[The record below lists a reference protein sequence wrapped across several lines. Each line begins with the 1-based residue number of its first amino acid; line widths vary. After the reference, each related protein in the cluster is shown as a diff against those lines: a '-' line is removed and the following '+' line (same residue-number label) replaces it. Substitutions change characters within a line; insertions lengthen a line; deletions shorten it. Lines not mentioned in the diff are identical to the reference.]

1 MGIIKHHITA
11 VVLLPLAV
19 HDFLFVN
26 IGIRAGGG
34 NGAAAPQLGKLC
46 NFSGKTLMI
55 RATALD
61 IRHYKITNEDQ
72 DFCFCGGSEMSLL

>member
-1 MGIIKHHITA
+1 MLIEFIYELG
-11 VVLLPLAV
+11 
-19 HDFLFVN
+19 
-26 IGIRAGGG
+26 GWGWGGG